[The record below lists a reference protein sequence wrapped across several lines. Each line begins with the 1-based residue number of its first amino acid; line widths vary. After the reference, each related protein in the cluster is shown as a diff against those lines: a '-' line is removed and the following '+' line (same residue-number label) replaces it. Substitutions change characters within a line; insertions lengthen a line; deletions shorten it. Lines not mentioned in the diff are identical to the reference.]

1 MTKKNIL
8 FRSFSLFLGLNIL
21 FISNVLGQE
30 EEEPIDL
37 GEVISIG
44 NRNLT
49 LKDAYKF
56 SSNPVTRDS
65 VLEIET
71 LDFLVSPVKGNT
83 KFAVSPLKPA
93 NLKIVDQLPK
103 YYRAYVLGGFGLYA
117 SPKAELYFNSLR
129 NRNWNYGVEAKHFS
143 GQGGIKDVPS
153 SAWGNTDASLWA
165 TRYLKKSA
173 ITFKGGYSNN
183 IVHYYGGTQLLDSIL
198 TKDQI
203 VQKINAADIKMSMR
217 SFFKDTSRI
226 NYIVNARY
234 KFLKDHYETS
244 EHRARVDGHILG
256 TYLNQYYDLGFVADF
271 NNTSSVY
278 STMGVE
284 LNDSLLTNSQTNT
297 VVGINPAV
305 DLHGD
310 KWQVLAGV
318 NMYFNNTKFHFY
330 PRAEAYYE
338 LFNKIFIPYIGV
350 NGEIKKKTFGEF
362 YNENPY
368 VISSINIKNTN
379 QKIYLYAGLRG
390 RVSNR
395 ISFDVK
401 FSHEIVEDMAL
412 FVNDTVYSYQ
422 NRFSIRYDKVKV
434 NQIYGAIKYEQL
446 DRLSVSLS
454 GNYYNYT
461 TSSELYAWHKPNLK
475 LDLSVDYNLSN
486 KFIVGLSFFYV
497 GQRKAL
503 SLLPVDGISPNQG
516 NYTVQLNAYVDA
528 NLNFEYRYTQRLSGY
543 ITLNNLFS
551 SKYDKW
557 YLYQVQPFFALI
569 GASYSF

>member
-1 MTKKNIL
+1 MMIKKNIL
-8 FRSFSLFLGLNIL
+8 FRSLSLFLGLNIL
-21 FISNVLGQE
+21 LISNIYGQE
-30 EEEPIDL
+30 EVLDL

-56 SSNPVTRDS
+56 STNPVIRDS
-65 VLEIET
+65 VLEIAT
-71 LDFLVSPVKGNT
+71 LDFLVSPIKGNT
-83 KFAVSPLKPA
+83 KFKVSPLKPA
-93 NLKIVDQLPK
+93 NLKIIDQLPK

-117 SPKAELYFNSLR
+117 SPKAEFYFNSLR

-143 GQGGIKDVPS
+143 GNGGIKNVPS
-153 SAWGNTDASLWA
+153 SSWGNTDASVWA

-173 ITFKGGYSNN
+173 VTFKGGYTNN
-183 IVHYYGGTQLLDSIL
+183 IVHYYGGTQNLDSVL

-203 VQKINAADIKMSMR
+203 VQKVNSADIKMSMR
-217 SFFKDTSRI
+217 SFFKDTSKI

-234 KFLKDHYETS
+234 KYLKDHYETS
-244 EHRARVDGHILG
+244 EHRGRLDGHILG
-256 TYLNQYYDLGFVADF
+256 SYLNQYYDLGIIADY
-271 NNTSSVY
+271 NNTSSIY
-278 STMGVE
+278 TSLGTE
-284 LNDSLLTNSQTNT
+284 INDSLPSNSQINT

-310 KWQVLAGV
+310 KWKVLAGV

-338 LFNKIFIPYIGV
+338 LFNKIFIPYVGV

-362 YNENPY
+362 YKENPY
-368 VISSINIKNTN
+368 VISSTLIKNTN

-390 RVSNR
+390 RASNR
-395 ISFDVK
+395 ISFDVR
-401 FSHEIVEDMAL
+401 FSHEQVEDMGL
-412 FVNDTVYSYQ
+412 FVNDTLYSYQ

-434 NQIYGAIKYEQL
+434 NQIYGAIKYDNL
-446 DRLSVSLS
+446 DKLSVTLS
-454 GNYYNYT
+454 GNYFNYQT
-461 TSSELYAWHKPNLK
+461 TNELYAWHKPNMNI
-475 LDLSVDYNLSN
+475 DLSINYNLSN
-486 KFIVGLSFFYV
+486 KFLVGLSFYYV
-497 GQRKAL
+497 GKRKAA
-503 SLLPVDGISPNQG
+503 SLLPVEGVTANHGIYPVELSS
-516 NYTVQLNAYVDA
+516 YVDA
-528 NLNFEYRYTQRLSGY
+528 NLNFEYRYTQRLSGF
-543 ITLNNLFS
+543 ITINNLFS